1 MSDPAAATPP
11 QAPITVD
18 SFWLPRQGSTFAKEV
33 DEAYYITLW
42 ICAGFFIIVVG
53 AMIYFAL
60 KYKRK
65 SDTERTSP
73 VDHSFRLEIV
83 WSIVPSVLLVWLF
96 YLGVKGYANVTTAP
110 NGAFE
115 IRVTGQMWNWNFA
128 YPNGEMTDELFVPV
142 NRPVKLVMT
151 STDVIHAFFVPEFRV
166 KQDVVPGMYS
176 SLWFTATQVGDT
188 AVECAEYCGDGH
200 SLMLNQV
207 HVLPEDQFK
216 VLYDNA
222 FEDPLHPLSPEVR
235 GEKKYK
241 SKCAV
246 CHSVDG
252 APNTGPT
259 FKGLW
264 DRQEKLEDGSTI
276 TVNENYVRKSI
287 LEPQSQIVA
296 GFPRTMPVFAGQLTE
311 RDIEG
316 IIAFLK
322 KQ

>member
-1 MSDPAAATPP
+1 MSDPAAAST

-18 SFWLPRQGSTFAKEV
+18 SFWLPRQGSTFAKQV
-33 DEAYYITLW
+33 DDAYHITLW
-42 ICAGFFIIVVG
+42 ICVFFFVVVVG
-53 AMIYFAL
+53 AMIYFAI

-73 VDHSFRLEIV
+73 IDHSFRLEV
-83 WSIVPSVLLVWLF
+83 AWSIVPSVLLVWLF
-96 YLGVKGYANVTTAP
+96 YLGLKGFANSQTAP
-110 NGAFE
+110 NGAYE
-115 IRVTGQMWNWNFA
+115 IKVTGSMWSWSFS
-128 YPNGEMTDELFVPV
+128 YPNGEITDELYIPV
-142 NRPVKLVMT
+142 NKPIKLVMT

-176 SLWFTATQVGDT
+176 SLWFTATTVGST

-200 SLMLNQV
+200 SLMLNTV
-207 HVLPEDQFK
+207 HVMPEDEFK
-216 VLYDNA
+216 KYYDNG
-222 FEDPLHPLSPEVR
+222 FEDPAHPLAPEVR

-252 APNTGPT
+252 SPNTGPT
-259 FKGLW
+259 FQGLFG
-264 DRQEKLEDGSTI
+264 RTEKLEDGSSVEVT
-276 TVNENYVRKSI
+276 ENYVRKSI
-287 LEPQSQIVA
+287 LDPQSQIVA
-296 GFPRTMPVFAGQLTE
+296 GFPKTMPVFAGQLSE